1 MVEGSLP
8 KHLRLF
14 IAIAVPHELKL
25 QINST
30 QAQLQQNLT
39 RALVKWT
46 RPEQLHL
53 TLRFLGNVDTHS
65 AEQLIN
71 SVHGVCRSFRAL
83 DLCAH
88 GIGFFPSPRAP
99 RVLWVGVQDQK
110 DLLRSLQAAVQQATQ
125 SFTREKGEEHFS
137 GHITLARIKNI
148 RRDEIQALNRSA
160 EPFAGHLFGQWTA
173 NEVLIL
179 RSELSSQGAEHS
191 VVARASLC

>member
-1 MVEGSLP
+1 MVEGILP

-25 QINST
+25 QITST
-30 QAQLQQNLT
+30 QPQLQQNLT

-46 RPEQLHL
+46 RPEQFHL

-65 AEQLIN
+65 VEQLIN
-71 SVHGVCRSFRAL
+71 SVRGLCRSFRPL
-83 DLCAH
+83 VLCAR
-88 GIGFFPSPRAP
+88 GIGFFPSARAP

-110 DLLRSLQAAVQQATQ
+110 EQLRPLQEAVQLATQ
-125 SFTREKGEEHFS
+125 SFTREKSEERFT

-173 NEVLIL
+173 NEVLIM

-191 VVARASLC
+191 ALASASLG